1 MNPADST
8 NPTGSN
14 CLSNRRGLTL
24 LENMVALLIFT
35 AALMGVASLQV
46 FSMKVDGEAR
56 RAFHHSMA
64 ATEQLEAILALPFD
78 DPLLRDPDDGYAPEV
93 ADHGPFKIAES
104 RATIEWEVDDRFAVP
119 DAKRVSVTIRT
130 PGGGGRRKE
139 FTYNYIKTRGFGK

>member
-1 MNPADST
+1 MSP
-8 NPTGSN
+8 N

-24 LENMVALLIFT
+24 IENMVALLIFT

-46 FSMKVDGEAR
+46 YSMKVDGEAR

-64 ATEQLEAILALPFD
+64 ATEQLETILALPFD
-78 DPLLRDPDDGYAPEV
+78 DPLLRDTDNGYTPEV

-119 DAKRVSVTIRT
+119 DAKRVSITIRT